1 MTDQKATQRV
11 MAKDPRGRA
20 ETRRFAFSPVIL
32 TSTTAGAAQLIVAAN
47 SDEVLEF
54 TALNVSH
61 EAHSGGAG
69 PDAEVSL
76 CLVDIG
82 GTASDANAAFSAL
95 KVSDGM
101 ALDLG
106 GQLLLN
112 PGQSLYAF
120 ASDADHLRVSGWV
133 TAHL

>member
-20 ETRRFAFSPVIL
+20 DTRRFAFSPVIL
-32 TSTTAGAAQLIVAAN
+32 TATTAGTAQLVISAN
-47 SDEVLEF
+47 GDEVLEL
-54 TALNVSH
+54 TALNVAH
-61 EAHSGGAG
+61 EGHSGGEG
-69 PDAEVSL
+69 PHVEVSL
-76 CLVDIG
+76 CLVDLG

-95 KVSDGM
+95 KVSDGV

-106 GQLLLN
+106 GRLLLN

-120 ASDADHLRVSGWV
+120 TSDANHLRVSGWV

>member
-20 ETRRFAFSPVIL
+20 DTRRFAFSPVIL
-32 TSTTAGAAQLIVAAN
+32 TATVAGAAQLVISAN
-47 SDEVLEF
+47 GDEVLEL
-54 TALNVSH
+54 TALNV
-61 EAHSGGAG
+61 AHSSGAG
-69 PDAEVSL
+69 PDVEVSL
-76 CLVDIG
+76 CLVDLG
-82 GTASDANAAFSAL
+82 STASDANAAFSAL
-95 KVSDGM
+95 KVSDGI